1 MLMRAEDCTLLVVDV
16 QAKLVNAIHDAPRA
30 VASMKWLIDAAFLT
44 GVPMVFSEQYP
55 QALGPTLPVLRNA
68 SPESPVVA
76 KTAFSCV
83 AAQCLGDSPVEVRKQ
98 VVVCGIEAHVCVL
111 QTALD
116 LKAAGKDVF
125 VVTDAIGSRTDED
138 KQAAIARMQAA
149 GVTLVTREMALFE
162 WLRDSKAPSFK
173 DASKKLLQVAPVLA
187 FADVLTTL
195 PAVTHLTGLQL
206 WRDGKLDSVIE
217 NKEGQ
222 VGSLTI
228 YHALFREFGAIT
240 PKAARLGQWLYA
252 EHALDARQHPG
263 KHPNI
268 DRLFALET
276 MGGGYGVRLLGA

>member
-16 QAKLVNAIHDAPRA
+16 QAKLVNAIHNAPRA
-30 VASMKWLIDAAFLT
+30 VAAMKWLVDAAFLT
-44 GVPMVFSEQYP
+44 GVPIVFSEQYP

-83 AAQCLGDSPVEVRKQ
+83 AAQCLTGLPVDTRQQ
-98 VVVCGIEAHVCVL
+98 VVICGIEAHVCVL

-116 LKAAGKDVF
+116 LKASGKEVF
-125 VVTDAIGSRTDED
+125 VVTDAIGSRSDED
-138 KQAAIARMQAA
+138 KLAAIARLQSA
-149 GVTLVTREMALFE
+149 GITLVTREMALFE
-162 WLRDSKAPSFK
+162 WLRDSKAAAFK
-173 DASKKLLQVAPVLA
+173 DASKKLLQVAPTLA
-187 FADVLTTL
+187 FADVLATL
-195 PAVTHLTGLQL
+195 PAVAHLGGLQL
-206 WRDGKLDSVIE
+206 WRDGKLEAVIE

-222 VGSLTI
+222 IGSLTI

-240 PKAARLGQWLYA
+240 PKAARIGQWLYG
-252 EHALDARQHPG
+252 EHLTDARLHPG

-268 DRLFALET
+268 DRLLSLET